1 MPAASDWSGIGKSRI
16 PFSIPRAEPG
26 FAPSFFVRMISSTK
40 KEGGKAD
47 MQKTG
52 KAYGYVRVSTRDQN
66 EERQLIAMREYG
78 LADSCLLYT
87 SRCV

>member
-1 MPAASDWSGIGKSRI
+1 
-16 PFSIPRAEPG
+16 
-26 FAPSFFVRMISSTK
+26 
-40 KEGGKAD
+40 

-78 LADSCLLYT
+78 LADSQIVTEKQSGRDLNGRST
-87 SRCV
+87 GSF

>member
-1 MPAASDWSGIGKSRI
+1 
-16 PFSIPRAEPG
+16 
-26 FAPSFFVRMISSTK
+26 
-40 KEGGKAD
+40 

-78 LADSCLLYT
+78 LAVSDPEYD
-87 SRCV
+87 RE